1 MRTSHKEMRRKINAE
16 VSKITD
22 EELFSSA
29 AFAAYLTDIAE
40 AVTKRY
46 KRRLRVETI
55 YDTSENAMIACTNN
69 RNILINTGNYISQS
83 MPYRK
88 LKAESILGLVGHEVG
103 HMLFTNFRIS
113 GNVLFRIILWQAIST
128 DGVIGRGTGKLY
140 RSNGL
145 F

>member
-29 AFAAYLTDIAE
+29 AFAAHLTDIAE

-69 RNILINTGNYISQS
+69 RNILKFVKS
-83 MPYRK
+83 MCPASCPTNPR
-88 LKAESILGLVGHEVG
+88 ILSAFSFL
-103 HMLFTNFRIS
+103 
-113 GNVLFRIILWQAIST
+113 
-128 DGVIGRGTGKLY
+128 
-140 RSNGL
+140 
-145 F
+145 

>member
-1 MRTSHKEMRRKINAE
+1 M
-16 VSKITD
+16 
-22 EELFSSA
+22 
-29 AFAAYLTDIAE
+29 
-40 AVTKRY
+40 
-46 KRRLRVETI
+46 ETI

-113 GNVLFRIILWQAIST
+113 ETYFSELSYGRLYPHMELWEEEQESFT
-128 DGVIGRGTGKLY
+128 
-140 RSNGL
+140 
-145 F
+145 

>member
-69 RNILINTGNYISQS
+69 RNILINTGNYI
-83 MPYRK
+83 
-88 LKAESILGLVGHEVG
+88 A
-103 HMLFTNFRIS
+103 
-113 GNVLFRIILWQAIST
+113 
-128 DGVIGRGTGKLY
+128 LY
-140 RSNGL
+140 K

>member
-1 MRTSHKEMRRKINAE
+1 MRTSHKEMRRKINTE

-113 GNVLFRIILWQAIST
+113 ETVLFRIILWQAIST

>member
-1 MRTSHKEMRRKINAE
+1 MRTSHKEMRRKINTE

-113 GNVLFRIILWQAIST
+113 
-128 DGVIGRGTGKLY
+128 
-140 RSNGL
+140 
-145 F
+145 

>member
-1 MRTSHKEMRRKINAE
+1 MRRKINAE

-46 KRRLRVETI
+46 KRKLRVETI

-113 GNVLFRIILWQAIST
+113 EIILWQAIST

>member
-88 LKAESILGLVGHEVG
+88 LKADICSLQILE
-103 HMLFTNFRIS
+103 FRKRTFQNYPMAGYIHRWS
-113 GNVLFRIILWQAIST
+113 
-128 DGVIGRGTGKLY
+128 Y
-140 RSNGL
+140 RKRNRKAL
-145 F
+145 QK

>member
-1 MRTSHKEMRRKINAE
+1 M
-16 VSKITD
+16 
-22 EELFSSA
+22 
-29 AFAAYLTDIAE
+29 
-40 AVTKRY
+40 
-46 KRRLRVETI
+46 ETI

-113 GNVLFRIILWQAIST
+113 ETYFSELSY
-128 DGVIGRGTGKLY
+128 GRLY
-140 RSNGL
+140 PQMEL
-145 F
+145 